1 MALSSKDFVSPLEV
15 IALTTSFFEG
25 QIELDPASSQHAN
38 ALVQAQKYFTWEQNG
53 LSQTWKS
60 KNIYLYPPRDICFK
74 HEQPKQTTIFTKSPQ
89 FKKSNQRVWLE
100 QAYKKWLH
108 KEFEQGIIFLTST
121 EVALL
126 STQKLNFD
134 FPLCVMKEKPKLFI
148 ENESLEPLKNCK
160 VLGFIYFLPPINDYE
175 ASVNKFIS
183 LYSTLGRVYT

>member
-1 MALSSKDFVSPLEV
+1 VALSSKDFVSPLEV

-53 LSQTWKS
+53 LNQTWKS

-74 HEQPKQTTIFTKSPQ
+74 YEQPKQTTIFTKSPQ

-134 FPLCVMKEKPKLFI
+134 FPLCVMREKPKLFI
-148 ENESLEPLKNCK
+148 ENENLDPLKNCK
-160 VLGFIYFLPPINDYE
+160 VLGFIYFLPPINNYE
-175 ASVNKFIS
+175 TSVNKFIN